1 MTWKDVT
8 LRQFLELQKLVDIED
23 ETDRMVAIAELFLGE
38 DVTFLPIDQFGKK
51 LQELNFLKE
60 ELPTNHLVKNVTI
73 NNHKY
78 KIDALVGHIN
88 TAQYIDF
95 TNYMKDENQFAKILS
110 VFFIPEGHKYN
121 DGYDMEQVINDMY
134 DLPIDIV
141 NSESFFFKRQFSKF
155 IEIFQSYSL
164 KQLKKTNLPK
174 DVKKNLK
181 IVIKGSTNLAFSHL
195 S

>member
-1 MTWKDVT
+1 MKWKDVT
-8 LRQFLELQKLVDIED
+8 LRQFLELQKLIDIED
-23 ETDRMVAIAELFLGE
+23 ETDRMVAIAELFLGDE
-38 DVTFLPIDQFGKK
+38 VTSLPIDQFGKK

-60 ELPTNHLVKNVTI
+60 ELPTNRLVKSVTV
-73 NNHKY
+73 NDRKY

-95 TNYMKDENQFAKILS
+95 VNHMKDGNQFARVLS
-110 VFFIPEGHKYN
+110 VFFIPDGHKYN
-121 DGYDMEQVINDMY
+121 DGYDMGQVIDDMY
-134 DLPIDIV
+134 DLPMDIV

-164 KQLKKTNLPK
+164 KQLKKTDLPK
-174 DVKKNLK
+174 DVKKNLE
-181 IVIKGSTNLAFSHL
+181 IVIKGSTSLAFSHL